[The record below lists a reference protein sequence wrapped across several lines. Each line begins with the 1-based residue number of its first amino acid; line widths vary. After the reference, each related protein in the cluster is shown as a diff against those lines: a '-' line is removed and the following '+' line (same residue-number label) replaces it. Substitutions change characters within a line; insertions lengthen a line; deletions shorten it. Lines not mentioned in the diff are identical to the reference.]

1 MMTESS
7 DKSANTFFNRVW
19 NFLSTHYNV
28 LIDAAILIAIFY
40 FMTTYFPLSLLTLDT
55 TPTGGDIPAHN
66 YLVSHLHE
74 SIKHGSLISWAD
86 GWWSGFPMYQ
96 FYFFLPYLI
105 MALLAFV
112 IPINI
117 AFKIVSIAGI
127 FGLPLCL
134 YLGTKQL
141 KGPRAAAPL
150 AAVAS
155 VPFLFVQT
163 HTMWGVNVK
172 STLAGMIAN
181 SMSFCLFVLFL
192 GYALADLKE
201 KRMRPITAVI
211 LTLLFYSHFFTTLTA
226 VLVSGACVFVLSRQW
241 LPRIKALLPSGII
254 AVLCAAFWL
263 FPLMAKTQFSVEFGG
278 DWDENLLETFPFW
291 AKYIAVFA
299 AVALGF
305 GAWKRDHGV
314 GMYVVMFLISLFFWT
329 VGGRINSSFGNIRFW
344 PFVFFAFM
352 MLCVYGMAYLM
363 DFLRYERIAVVGA
376 VFVILS
382 LQSMDKDEVSGWFK
396 WNNDGV
402 ERKSSYSLLKEMMDE
417 MKGTPGRF
425 VVDQAHANNRFGSD
439 RIFEAFP
446 AMIGKPFIVGGIVNS
461 ATGALFGY
469 TVQCEFSKGCAGFPK
484 LVNPPRFNPEVG
496 LRHAELFSISHV
508 IAYWDK
514 LETEMDKYSDTWPK
528 VRQIKDYS
536 IYARKG
542 GPAPW
547 VYVPKFRPAYLET
560 DKWKERSL
568 EWFSV
573 PDLLDT
579 PFAFLSPGENIPDSE
594 LSLKFDLATYYG
606 LIAKARPDL
615 TEITSWSMLGPFY
628 HDPENDKK
636 DPLKWVRWNPIGVD
650 EAALR
655 PGRNIKGK
663 TWNSY
668 VREGNIDVDAMI
680 NPSHH
685 LIIYAYSGLY
695 SDREQTIQLLVA
707 SDDEVAVF
715 FNGQHKKNARRHS
728 SKNPVRLKVRL
739 REGRNDLIIKLN
751 QGLGGAFYHV
761 RAQTLE
767 GELVPG
773 LRYGPNTFGASPL
786 EMPAFTPTKT
796 DCAVN
801 VTQFDDQGVKFTT
814 DCPGEPHIIK
824 RSYYPNWKLRK
835 GAAKIYHASPNFM
848 LVYPR
853 EREVEIYYGSTSV
866 DVVSRILTLI
876 GYILLAGSFWYTRKK
891 NYSKE

>member
-1 MMTESS
+1 MTAESTE
-7 DKSANTFFNRVW
+7 KSSKSLFNRISV
-19 NFLSTHYNV
+19 FLKTHYN
-28 LIDAAILIAIFY
+28 LIIDAVVLLAIFF
-40 FMTTYFPLSLLTLDT
+40 FMTSYFPISLLTLDT
-55 TPTGGDIPAHN
+55 TPTGGDVPAHN

-74 SIKHGSLISWAD
+74 SIKHGSIISWAD

-96 FYFFLPYLI
+96 FYFFLPYLV

-117 AFKIVSIAGI
+117 AFKFVSVAGL
-127 FGLPLCL
+127 FWLPLSL

-150 AAVAS
+150 AAIAS

-192 GYALADLKE
+192 GYALADLRE
-201 KRMRPITAVI
+201 KRMRPMTAVI
-211 LTLLFYSHFFTTLTA
+211 LTLCFYSHFFTTLIA
-226 VLVSGACVFVLSRQW
+226 ILVSGACVFVLSRQW
-241 LPRIKALLPSGII
+241 VPRIKALLPTGII

-263 FPLMAKTQFSVEFGG
+263 FPLMAKTHFSVEFGG
-278 DWDENLLETFPFW
+278 DWDEKLLETFPFW
-291 AKYIAVFA
+291 AKYIAVFGVA
-299 AVALGF
+299 ALGF
-305 GAWKRDHGV
+305 GVWKKDQGV
-314 GMYVVMFLISLFFWT
+314 GMYVVMFLISLFCWNY
-329 VGGRINSSFGNIRFW
+329 GGRINSSFGNIRFW
-344 PFVFFAFM
+344 PFIFFAFM
-352 MLCVYGMAYLM
+352 MLCVYGAAYLM
-363 DFLRYERIAVVGA
+363 DFLTYERIAVVGA
-376 VFVILS
+376 AFVILA

-402 ERKSSYSLLKEMMDE
+402 EHKRSYSILKGMMDE
-417 MKGTPGRF
+417 MEGTEGRF

-484 LVNPPRFNPEVG
+484 LVNPPKFNPEIG

-528 VRQIKDYS
+528 VRTIKDYS
-536 IYARKG
+536 VYARKG
-542 GPAPW
+542 GATPW
-547 VYVPKFRPAYLET
+547 VYVPKYRPAYLET
-560 DKWKERSL
+560 DSWKERAL

-579 PFAFLSPGENIPDSE
+579 PFAYVKPGEDILDEE
-594 LSLKFDLATYYG
+594 LSLAFDLATYYG
-606 LIAKARPDL
+606 MISKARPDL

-628 HDPENDKK
+628 HDPEEDKND
-636 DPLKWVRWNPIGVD
+636 PFKWVRWNPLGED

-655 PGRNIKGK
+655 PGRKIKGK
-663 TWNSY
+663 SWTSY
-668 VREGNIDVDAMI
+668 VREGRIDVDAMV

-695 SDREQTIQLLVA
+695 SDREQDIQLLAA
-707 SDDEVAVF
+707 SDDEVGVF
-715 FNGQHKKNARRHS
+715 LNGRHLKDARRHEPDR
-728 SKNPVRLKVRL
+728 PVRLRVRL

-761 RAQTLE
+761 RAQTLD
-767 GELVPG
+767 GGVVPG
-773 LRYGPNTFGASPL
+773 LSYGPDTFGASPM
-786 EMPAFTPTKT
+786 EMPAFAPARTNCNVEVTK
-796 DCAVN
+796 
-801 VTQFDDQGVKFTT
+801 FDDRGVNFTT

-824 RSYYPNWKLRK
+824 RSYYPNWKLRS
-835 GAAKIYHASPNFM
+835 GAAKIYHVSPNFM

-853 EREVEIYYGSTSV
+853 DREVKIYYGSTGV
-866 DVVSRILTLI
+866 DIISRIFTFIGFVLLI
-876 GYILLAGSFWYTRKK
+876 GSFWYLRK
-891 NYSKE
+891 ERTE